1 MFEANRSRNRR
12 SRQTREHRREIR
24 IRRRTRILRAS
35 RSRGGFSRLR
45 GNVFFFAGTRGAP
58 SAPQQR
64 ADEPDADFRQPV
76 HDAVRA
82 RAPKQIGGIRR
93 GDGDDFEAAGDAR
106 LDAGE
111 RILEDD
117 DVFRREPERLRRLQK
132 NVRRRL
138 ARGDAFLG
146 NDAGKIGMQ
155 IHDFEREVDVRAL
168 GRRADGAGNVLL
180 LQVFQQTARAG
191 QRLEAVFADDFP
203 ENFLLAFGKRAN
215 FFRIAAPAEN
225 VRDDF
230 FVPAAEAEPEMV
242 FREKEVFL
250 CGENFPAAFVRG
262 GRIDDDAVPIED
274 GSGGEIFSHGE
285 ARSGNEAENEMR
297 AARGNAGDGNEYRT
311 LRAACKPPFCRARRA
326 MFFCCQAC
334 GRRLI

>member
-1 MFEANRSRNRR
+1 
-12 SRQTREHRREIR
+12 
-24 IRRRTRILRAS
+24 
-35 RSRGGFSRLR
+35 
-45 GNVFFFAGTRGAP
+45 
-58 SAPQQR
+58 
-64 ADEPDADFRQPV
+64 
-76 HDAVRA
+76 
-82 RAPKQIGGIRR
+82 
-93 GDGDDFEAAGDAR
+93 
-106 LDAGE
+106 
-111 RILEDD
+111 
-117 DVFRREPERLRRLQK
+117 
-132 NVRRRL
+132 
-138 ARGDAFLG
+138 
-146 NDAGKIGMQ
+146 MQ

-203 ENFLLAFGKRAN
+203 ENFLLAFGKRAD

-250 CGENFPAAFVRG
+250 CGENFPAALVRG

-297 AARGNAGDGNEYRT
+297 AARAGTPATETNIAHFAR
-311 LRAACKPPFCRARRA
+311 LVNRLFAARAAPCFSVVKPA
-326 MFFCCQAC
+326 
-334 GRRLI
+334 GGV